1 MNLKQLEYFISVAE
15 FLNFTKA
22 AERHYIAQ
30 TAISHQIIALEKEL
44 ELPLFYRNKRTVQ
57 LTSAGEVFYK
67 EVKQIV
73 GNLDQA
79 VANAQRA
86 NSKYQGS
93 LKIGFNG
100 NVGKENL
107 PLWIQT
113 FLSAYPNIDLKLEKS
128 SLNDLQDILEDDGVD
143 ILFRLSHDFVPN
155 PKLSWKDVYN
165 VSTDPLCVVLHRDHP
180 YASQSTICRSQLINE
195 PFVFWDQKSNPAG
208 FDFIVKDGKNTG
220 FIPNLLATA
229 SSAEALL
236 LLVEAKR
243 GITILP
249 RCFEILANDTIR
261 FIELEGEN
269 ANDAFLIAV
278 WRKTNFNP
286 TIPMFFNIIK
296 NPPASIASSIEQ
308 ANCGFPVNHD
318 KKLIA
323 PPLRKS
329 L

>member
-15 FLNFTKA
+15 YLNFTKA

-57 LTSAGEVFYK
+57 LTNAGEVFYK

-73 GNLDQA
+73 GSLEQA

-100 NVGKENL
+100 NVGKESL
-107 PLWIQT
+107 PLWIQF
-113 FLSAYPNIDLKLEKS
+113 FLSTYPNIDLKLEKS
-128 SLNDLQDILEDDGVD
+128 SINDLQDLLEDDGVD

-165 VSTDPLCVVLHRDHP
+165 ISTDPLCVVLHREHP
-180 YASQSTICRSQLINE
+180 LASQKNICRTDLVND
-195 PFVFWDQKSNPAG
+195 PFVFWDQKTNPAG
-208 FDFIVKDGKNTG
+208 FEFIVKDGKSTG
-220 FIPNLLATA
+220 FVPNLVATA

-243 GITILP
+243 GVTILP
-249 RCFEILANDTIR
+249 RCFAILASDTVR

-286 TIPMFFNIIK
+286 TIPMFLNIIK
-296 NPPASIASSIEQ
+296 NHLASIASSHE
-308 ANCGFPVNHD
+308 
-318 KKLIA
+318 
-323 PPLRKS
+323 
-329 L
+329 